1 MMGQLVISMGSFQAG
16 ILGGHE
22 EVLETVEAEIPGV
35 ILVVVSLIT
44 MMIIGGMT
52 LGPEVAEQEGEEVI
66 GSSVVIGALAGLY
79 LEEAETGLFLILT
92 GTQFNMILLLLLY
105 I

>member
-1 MMGQLVISMGSFQAG
+1 M
-16 ILGGHE
+16 
-22 EVLETVEAEIPGV
+22 
-35 ILVVVSLIT
+35 VVSLIM

-52 LGPEVAEQEGEEVI
+52 LGLEVAEQEGEEVI

-79 LEEAETGLFLILT
+79 LEEAEIGLFLILM
-92 GTQFNMILLLLLY
+92 GKQFNMILLLLLD